1 VVHLNMP
8 TARRRHQIT
17 ETPEVARAIDLAAQ
31 RWPGE
36 PRAKLLLRL
45 VDTGSAVLDRER
57 EDAVEAHRRAVDA
70 SSGAYADAFG
80 PDFLHELREDWP
92 A

>member
-1 VVHLNMP
+1 MP

-17 ETPEVARAIDLAAQ
+17 ETPEVARAIDRAAL

-45 VDTGSAVLDRER
+45 VDSGSAALERER
-57 EDAVEAHRRAVDA
+57 QQDLEAHRRAVDS
-70 SSGAYADAFG
+70 SSGAYADAFALE
-80 PDFLHELREDWP
+80 FLRDLRDDWP